1 MEKNSKQFI
10 ADSEQLHHENRILL
24 KQLKDAMES
33 IDAIKTGNIDGLIV
47 TNENA
52 LQVYTEKSADKPY
65 RILIEKMHEG
75 AVTVSENGTI
85 LYSNSYFANMVK
97 RPLQKVIG
105 TKFEKFIDDSAK
117 EQLKAILIQSDKSVL
132 KEEVYINSDDGKKIP
147 ALMTINALNLDQI
160 FVLSII
166 LTDLTVQHENQE
178 RLKSWT
184 KQLEQKNEELENAL
198 KKIAFQSKEK
208 KKRAA
213 ELFDAYKELEIQS
226 REKEKRAEELSVVQ
240 KDVKELQGLNTH
252 KENVL
257 STLSHDLRSPLGFI
271 IGVADYLVSD
281 FDELERSKV
290 KEMLEMLLK
299 ASIDEL
305 DMLDYLGEWARIKF
319 ASEAFTPAKIKL
331 ELYAKKVMNI
341 LTKNAD
347 AKNIQLHNEIEKDLS
362 VFADKKMLLSILQNI
377 VSNSIKHTPED
388 GKITLSAK
396 RNKDKIIVE
405 VKDTGIGMSK
415 EMQKNL
421 FIPQMKS
428 LLNSRKDHNGTGI
441 GLLLVKGFIEKH
453 GGEIWVESVEGKGSS
468 FYFTLPANKTT
479 DKNL

>member
-1 MEKNSKQFI
+1 
-10 ADSEQLHHENRILL
+10 
-24 KQLKDAMES
+24 
-33 IDAIKTGNIDGLIV
+33 
-47 TNENA
+47 
-52 LQVYTEKSADKPY
+52 
-65 RILIEKMHEG
+65 
-75 AVTVSENGTI
+75 
-85 LYSNSYFANMVK
+85 
-97 RPLQKVIG
+97 
-105 TKFEKFIDDSAK
+105 
-117 EQLKAILIQSDKSVL
+117 
-132 KEEVYINSDDGKKIP
+132 
-147 ALMTINALNLDQI
+147 LNLDQI

-377 VSNSIKHTPED
+377 VSNSIKHTPEN

-415 EMQKNL
+415 EMQKTL

-428 LLNSRKDHNGTGI
+428 LLNSRKENSGTGI

>member
-428 LLNSRKDHNGTGI
+428 LLNSRKENSGTGI

-479 DKNL
+479 DINL